1 MLGTVSIAANSLSLA
16 AESLSYMPAFAF
28 QTAITTLVGQALG
41 AEKPQLA
48 EKFVRTT
55 MTIGVIVMCF
65 TGLGLYLFAEPL
77 ISVFT
82 PDQEVIQMAAECL
95 RLMGM
100 IQAIQ
105 VAAWIFSGV
114 LRGAG
119 DTSVN
124 FYITAATNWG
134 IRTLFSVLA
143 IRVFGLNLY
152 AAYIIMMVEIAA
164 RLLLLYL
171 RYRTGKWKTIMKK
184 ISA

>member
-1 MLGTVSIAANSLSLA
+1 
-16 AESLSYMPAFAF
+16 
-28 QTAITTLVGQALG
+28 
-41 AEKPQLA
+41 
-48 EKFVRTT
+48 
-55 MTIGVIVMCF
+55 
-65 TGLGLYLFAEPL
+65 
-77 ISVFT
+77 
-82 PDQEVIQMAAECL
+82 MAAECL

-100 IQAIQ
+100 IQTIQ
-105 VAAWIFSGV
+105 VAAWILSGV

-143 IRVFGLNLY
+143 IRVFGLDLY